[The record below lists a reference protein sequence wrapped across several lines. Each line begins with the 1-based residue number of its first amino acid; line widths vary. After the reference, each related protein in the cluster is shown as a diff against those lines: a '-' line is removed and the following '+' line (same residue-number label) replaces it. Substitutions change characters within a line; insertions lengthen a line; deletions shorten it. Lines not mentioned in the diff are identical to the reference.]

1 MQTRW
6 IASDGGPLLFTRA
19 WPGRRGAPHVFVGHS
34 QPTHSG
40 NVVDLANAFAEA
52 GYGVFA
58 GDLRGHGASV
68 DARTPRGHL
77 DLGTGWD
84 DLIGDMARFL
94 DSAFADVPWEDRV
107 IVAANISALL
117 VISLLPGRPDLA
129 RDIVLISPVP
139 NQPAL
144 PILGGA
150 FIRARL
156 LFRGDREP
164 DEQVLHHLYSFLGV
178 HLKERNH
185 LADVMSADRSIIEAI
200 LSDPL
205 AWPTPT
211 LGYWSAILEGLGRSW
226 RDLSKAQVRRGTR
239 VLVLYGGEDAMM
251 RDGAFAPAI
260 ATKLRAAGIDDVSTA
275 RVEGGRSALF
285 LDEKRLGI
293 AARIL
298 SWRQNGCTPGT
309 ADVAAR
315 DLVAFSEDVLA
326 DMGRFSQSKAGTGG
340 TLLPEELVELCYG
353 AIDDE
358 ERWVEIMYRAVLS
371 IERTEG
377 RDTTEIETVFAQVM
391 PHWDRSFQINRQVM
405 INATLG
411 VLLQHVID
419 RLEIGIALVD
429 ETGRVLHHNEVLVG
443 TLSRALDP
451 NGPRLRDADASALVA
466 RLVGSAAIA
475 SDTAETVIL
484 LEGQP
489 IGFLC
494 RPQSLRLTARQR
506 GGPAALLV
514 VRTSGQQLLREDQ
527 RIPLIELA
535 YGLTRQEALVA
546 LKIVGGMSPD
556 AVAEALDVSINTIRT
571 HLRRCYEKIDVEG
584 QTEMVAR
591 ILSGPV
597 GWLSPG

>member
-1 MQTRW
+1 
-6 IASDGGPLLFTRA
+6 
-19 WPGRRGAPHVFVGHS
+19 
-34 QPTHSG
+34 
-40 NVVDLANAFAEA
+40 
-52 GYGVFA
+52 
-58 GDLRGHGASV
+58 
-68 DARTPRGHL
+68 
-77 DLGTGWD
+77 
-84 DLIGDMARFL
+84 
-94 DSAFADVPWEDRV
+94 
-107 IVAANISALL
+107 
-117 VISLLPGRPDLA
+117 
-129 RDIVLISPVP
+129 
-139 NQPAL
+139 
-144 PILGGA
+144 
-150 FIRARL
+150 
-156 LFRGDREP
+156 
-164 DEQVLHHLYSFLGV
+164 
-178 HLKERNH
+178 
-185 LADVMSADRSIIEAI
+185 
-200 LSDPL
+200 
-205 AWPTPT
+205 
-211 LGYWSAILEGLGRSW
+211 
-226 RDLSKAQVRRGTR
+226 
-239 VLVLYGGEDAMM
+239 MM

-298 SWRQNGCTPGT
+298 SWRQNGCTPGA

-315 DLVAFSEDVLA
+315 DLAAFSEDVLTN
-326 DMGRFSQSKAGTGG
+326 MGRFSHSKAGTGG

-377 RDTTEIETVFAQVM
+377 RDTTEIEAVFAQVM
-391 PHWDRSFQINRQVM
+391 PHWDRSFQINRQIM

-443 TLSRALDP
+443 ALSRALDAK
-451 NGPRLRDADASALVA
+451 GPRLRDADASALVA
-466 RLVGSAAIA
+466 RLVGSAVTVN
-475 SDTAETVIL
+475 DDAETVIL

-494 RPQSLRLTARQR
+494 RPRSLRLTARQR
-506 GGPAALLV
+506 GGPAGLLV
-514 VRTSGQQLLREDQ
+514 VRMPGQQPLRDDQ
-527 RIPLIELA
+527 RTPLIELA

-546 LKIVGGMSPD
+546 LKIADGMSPD
-556 AVAEALDVSINTIRT
+556 TVAEALGVSINTIRT
-571 HLRRCYEKIDVEG
+571 HLRRCYEKIGVEG